1 MRVLV
6 IGDSL
11 VMPRLE
17 YNYDET
23 WLSHLVNHYPSIEF
37 IDKSRRSSSARRLV
51 NDGAGAG
58 DSRRG
63 ADLLEYYNPDLVITQ
78 IGITDC
84 SPRLLKRDKL
94 YTKVI
99 NSLPR
104 NISNLIYNYIRK
116 TKGRTMKNNDLS
128 PEEFRN
134 CWENYIKR
142 ANIIGTKIL
151 CLLIAPAVDRFLM
164 ANPLVEESIKIY
176 NRVLEDLV
184 QKYPNF
190 VCVTPFTKLEMEEF
204 ALIDGYHIGTRGHKA
219 LYKKL
224 VSYLD
229 EFVEEGQK

>member
-1 MRVLV
+1 MRVLI

-23 WLSHLVNHYPSIEF
+23 WLSCLVNHYPAVEF
-37 IDKSRRSSSARRLV
+37 IDKSRRSSSVRRLMD
-51 NDGAGAG
+51 DGAGAG

-104 NISNLIYNYIRK
+104 GVSNVIYNYIRR
-116 TKGRTMKNNDLS
+116 TKGRTLKNNDLTT
-128 PEEFRN
+128 EEFRN

-142 ANIIGTKIL
+142 ANEIGTKIL
-151 CLLIAPAVDRFLM
+151 CILIAPAVGRFIA
-164 ANPLVEESIKIY
+164 ANPLVEESIRIY
-176 NRVLEDLV
+176 NQVLWDLS
-184 QKYPNF
+184 QQYTNF
-190 VCVTPFTKLEMEEF
+190 ICILPFAKLEMEEF
-204 ALIDGYHIGTRGHKA
+204 ALIDGYHVGARGHKA

-224 VSYLD
+224 VSYID
-229 EFVEEGQK
+229 EFIKENQK